1 MTASPRVLSREN
13 VAMTWL
19 SEGKAFALA
28 ALLLVGCGG
37 EEAMTPATQHLPV
50 RLKLVSSACD
60 PGRVGDFRGFDAQL
74 LAPRSERSACVT
86 GRPQT
91 FAAIGDTLAGR
102 IAFRDLPE
110 GKLTIKL
117 LGYRDEG
124 CRADKLGMCG
134 IAEAQLAPAL
144 MELEVPVVCDDQNG
158 QSFAACLAR

>member
-1 MTASPRVLSREN
+1 MTSASEVK
-13 VAMTWL
+13 V
-19 SEGKAFALA
+19 FALA
-28 ALLLVGCGG
+28 ALLLVGCGDEG
-37 EEAMTPATQHLPV
+37 MVPAVQHLPV
-50 RLKLVSSACD
+50 RLKVVSSGCD

-110 GKLTIKL
+110 GKLTIKV

-134 IAEAQLAPAL
+134 VAEAQLAPAL
-144 MELEVPVVCDDQNG
+144 MELEVPVVCDDQNA